1 MCEGLNLEVVAEGIE
16 DFQEA
21 LKLKA
26 LGCGMGQGYF
36 YGRPAD
42 GEATRGY
49 ISEKYLERLPSELAA
64 VPLSA

>member
-1 MCEGLNLEVVAEGIE
+1 MVVAEGIE

-42 GEATRGY
+42 GESTRGY
-49 ISEKYLERLPSELAA
+49 ISERYVDRLQGELAPMP
-64 VPLSA
+64 VSA